1 MGDACQSGGSTG
13 ERQKKEREKR
23 KLERGMRDKRTDL
36 LLSIA
41 EL

>member
-1 MGDACQSGGSTG
+1 MG

-23 KLERGMRDKRTDL
+23 EEEGGMRDRRTDL